1 MKKIITVLLI
11 LTTVFV
17 LSACEKTSDIKCG
30 AGTEYSDGQCLAPV
44 VDQELLVCESGY
56 ELNAAKDA
64 CVVETEELTCDTGYE
79 LNESGDACVLETIE
93 PLVCE
98 SGYELNEAKDA
109 CVEEI
114 IDLEIDPYGLETLA
128 NVDFTDSDLSAWVA
142 DGNINLSHDVNGY
155 LVANVTAFT
164 GEFYQ
169 ENISI
174 GNLNTAT
181 DHTYTITFT
190 AKTDIENGRDVQ
202 FFLEDTD
209 LAYFKY
215 FMETETLTTEFQT
228 FTYTFVAINSNNDT
242 KIGLFL
248 GEMVN
253 ASLGSVIIDSI
264 EIVKVVGLLG
274 TNLEDLENSD
284 FSNSDLSNWE
294 TEGNVTVTYDVN
306 GYLVADVT
314 GFTGN
319 FWEENLTY
327 GNMITESWVAYTIEI
342 VIKSSVERDVILF
355 AEDTDAGFLK
365 YAEVT
370 ETITSEWTTIVLSFT
385 PNSLNNDTKI
395 GLFLGEI
402 NGSSLGQIM
411 IDSITITA
419 VPTFN

>member
-1 MKKIITVLLI
+1 MAFVLLVI
-11 LTTVFV
+11 NFW
-17 LSACEKTSDIKCG
+17 AC
-30 AGTEYSDGQCLAPV
+30 
-44 VDQELLVCESGY
+44 
-56 ELNAAKDA
+56 
-64 CVVETEELTCDTGYE
+64 
-79 LNESGDACVLETIE
+79 
-93 PLVCE
+93 
-98 SGYELNEAKDA
+98 
-109 CVEEI
+109 
-114 IDLEIDPYGLETLA
+114 
-128 NVDFTDSDLSAWVA
+128 
-142 DGNINLSHDVNGY
+142 
-155 LVANVTAFT
+155 
-164 GEFYQ
+164 
-169 ENISI
+169 
-174 GNLNTAT
+174 
-181 DHTYTITFT
+181 
-190 AKTDIENGRDVQ
+190 
-202 FFLEDTD
+202 
-209 LAYFKY
+209 
-215 FMETETLTTEFQT
+215 
-228 FTYTFVAINSNNDT
+228 
-242 KIGLFL
+242 
-248 GEMVN
+248 
-253 ASLGSVIIDSI
+253 SI